1 MMKIKSFKP
10 SFKQIAGQP
19 ETRQNFVI
27 SSGAQPQIQRNNQP
41 FQAKPSQL
49 GLPKMLKVIPLGGV
63 GDVTKN
69 MYVYEYGND
78 IIIIDCGIGFP
89 DEGMPGVDLV
99 IPDTTYLKDKI
110 DRIRGIVITHGH
122 DDHIGGLPYL
132 WPQLKAPI
140 YAQKLA
146 AGFIRGKFAE
156 HHLPKEKVNVINLDT
171 RLTLGVFTLTFY
183 QVSHSVPDATGI
195 VIETPVGRVIHQSD
209 FKLDWSPVSGQ
220 VTDVGKVARVG
231 AEGVVLMLID
241 ALRVE
246 KPGYNLSETTIEPTF
261 IRLEEQ
267 AKGKL
272 FITTTSSN
280 ISRIQ
285 QAINVA
291 ARAGRKVAMIGRSME
306 SNFQIARDLGY
317 LQVPPGVII
326 APDEIKRFPD
336 DKLMIII
343 AGAQG
348 QPDSGLSKAANN
360 DNRFV
365 NIKSGDSVVFSAD
378 PIPGSETAQ
387 YALIDKLTKIGADVF
402 YTAITDSLHVSGHAA
417 AEELKTMISLVR
429 PQYLL
434 PIGATYRQMKVFGRV
449 AESLGWKKDKI
460 LLVENGQILSV
471 ESDKVSLS
479 GKVQTENVY
488 VDGLGVGDIGSIVL
502 RDRQVMA
509 EEGIVVVIVPV
520 DPHTSQVVGEPD
532 VISRGFVFEKESEEL
547 LNKAREVV
555 KGALSDHQGALD
567 WRFARRH
574 IEENLETLFYK
585 ATQRRP
591 MILPVLVEV

>member
-1 MMKIKSFKP
+1 MPTKSFKP
-10 SFKQIAGQP
+10 KFSMEIGK
-19 ETRQNFVI
+19 R
-27 SSGAQPQIQRNNQP
+27 
-41 FQAKPSQL
+41 PS
-49 GLPKMLKVIPLGGV
+49 LKVIPLGGV

-78 IIIIDCGIGFP
+78 IIVIDCGIGFP
-89 DEGMPGVDLV
+89 DEGMLGVDLV
-99 IPDTTYLKDKI
+99 IPDISYLKDKVN
-110 DRIRGIVITHGH
+110 RIRGIVITHGH

-156 HHLPKEKVNVINLDT
+156 HHLPKDKVNTIDFNTTL
-171 RLTLGVFTLTFY
+171 RLGAFTLTFY
-183 QVSHSVPDATGI
+183 QVSHSVPDASGI

-220 VTDVGKVARVG
+220 VTDVGRIARVG
-231 AEGVVLMLID
+231 AEGVILMLVD

-261 IRLEEQ
+261 FRLEEQ

-280 ISRIQ
+280 ISRLQ

-291 ARAGRKVAMIGRSME
+291 SGVGRKVALIGRSME

-317 LQVPPGVII
+317 LHVPPGVII

-336 DKLMIII
+336 NKLLIII
-343 AGAQG
+343 AGSQG
-348 QPDSGLSKAANN
+348 QPDSALSKAANN
-360 DNRFV
+360 DNRYV
-365 NIKSGDSVVFSAD
+365 NIKAGDSVVFSAD

-387 YALIDKLTKIGADVF
+387 YALIDKLTKIGAEVY
-402 YTAITDSLHVSGHAA
+402 YTAITDALHVSGHAA
-417 AEELKTMISLVR
+417 AEELKTMISLAR

-434 PIGATYRQMKVFGRV
+434 PIGTTYRQMKVFARM
-449 AESLGWKKDKI
+449 AESLGWKKEQIILAEDGLIVNVWPKGVSPDGKI
-460 LLVENGQILSV
+460 E
-471 ESDKVSLS
+471 
-479 GKVQTENVY
+479 TENVY
-488 VDGLGVGDIGSIVL
+488 VDGLGVGDVGSIVL

-509 EEGIVVVIVPV
+509 EEGIVMVVVPV

-532 VISRGFVFEKESEEL
+532 VISRGFVFEKESEGL
-547 LNKAREVV
+547 LRQAKEVV
-555 KGALSDHQGALD
+555 KGALSDHQGEPLD

-574 IEENLETLFYK
+574 IEEALETFFYK

>member
-1 MMKIKSFKP
+1 MILIMTTKSFKP
-10 SFKQIAGQP
+10 QYKQQNLQQP
-19 ETRQNFVI
+19 SGGGKQNSLRI
-27 SSGAQPQIQRNNQP
+27 
-41 FQAKPSQL
+41 
-49 GLPKMLKVIPLGGV
+49 IPLGGV

-69 MYVYEYGND
+69 MYVYEYGPD

-99 IPDTTYLKDKI
+99 IPDISYLKDKI
-110 DRIRGIVITHGH
+110 NRIRGIVITHGH

-132 WPQLKAPI
+132 WPSLHAPI

-156 HHLPKEKVNVINLDT
+156 HHLPKDKVNIISLDT
-171 RLTLGVFTLTFY
+171 KLQLGAFTLTFY

-195 VIETPVGRVIHQSD
+195 VVETPAGRVIHQAD

-220 VTDVGKVARVG
+220 VTDVGKIARVG
-231 AEGVVLMLID
+231 AEGVDLMLMD

-246 KPGYNLSETTIEPTF
+246 KSGYNLSETTIEPTF

-291 ARAGRKVAMIGRSME
+291 ARSGRKVAMIGRSME

-317 LQVPPGVII
+317 LRVPPGVII
-326 APDEIKRFPD
+326 VPDEIKRFPD
-336 DKLMIII
+336 NKLMIII

-365 NIKSGDSVVFSAD
+365 NIKAGDSVVFSAD

-387 YALIDKLTKIGADVF
+387 YALIDQLTKIGADVF
-402 YTAITDSLHVSGHAA
+402 YTAITDDLHVSGHAA

-429 PQYLL
+429 PKNLL
-434 PIGATYRQMKVFGRV
+434 PIGTTYRQMKVFSRL
-449 AESLGWKKDKI
+449 AQSLGWKKENV
-460 LLVENGQILSV
+460 LLVEDGQIINLQRGQI
-471 ESDKVSLS
+471 SLD
-479 GKVQTENVY
+479 GKIETENVY

-509 EEGIVVVIVPV
+509 EEGIVMVIVPV

-532 VISRGFVFEKESEEL
+532 VISRGFVFEKGSEEL
-547 LNKAREVV
+547 LNKAKEVV
-555 KGALSDHQGALD
+555 KGALVDHQGALD
-567 WRFARRH
+567 WRFTRRH
-574 IEENLETLFYK
+574 IEEALETFFYK

-591 MILPVLVEV
+591 MILPVVVEV